1 MLPQFLST
9 FLGNLL
15 SKCKSQGRN
24 YCVFSA
30 MERKQSQERKN
41 ILKRLKERKKKDKEA
56 SRKKRKLD
64 DSDEREDEP
73 DVIEDKKQE
82 ESKEAKEEEDAAP
95 PSPRTPAIKPGP
107 KKKKKA
113 PSKARNNKTGLILK
127 MHKAVRE
134 AEARASQGQPLPSLD
149 SLPTEPIYY
158 RWSRYDVLLYR
169 LNRSSPSQFREGK
182 LHRTPVG
189 MAIQHESLSNY
200 TGWRHL
206 PNS

>member
-1 MLPQFLST
+1 
-9 FLGNLL
+9 
-15 SKCKSQGRN
+15 
-24 YCVFSA
+24 

-134 AEARASQGQPLPSLD
+134 AEARASQGQPLPSPD
-149 SLPTEPIYY
+149 SLPTDPIYY
-158 RWSRYDVLLYR
+158 RWSRYNVLVYL
-169 LNRSSPSQFREGK
+169 LKFRSSPSSLGRANYIEPQWEW
-182 LHRTPVG
+182 
-189 MAIQHESLSNY
+189 LSNMSPFPITLDGVTY
-200 TGWRHL
+200 PTVEHFFHIQKWVSVARVFPL
-206 PNS
+206 LT